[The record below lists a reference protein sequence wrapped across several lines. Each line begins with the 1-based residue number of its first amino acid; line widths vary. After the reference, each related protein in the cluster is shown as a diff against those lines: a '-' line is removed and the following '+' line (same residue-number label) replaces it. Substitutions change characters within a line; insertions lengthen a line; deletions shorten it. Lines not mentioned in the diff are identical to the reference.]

1 MTRLWLV
8 RHGPTH
14 ENAFT
19 GWRDVPA
26 DLSDLAALARL
37 SAALPAA
44 PVVASTL
51 LRARQTAAAIIGN
64 RPRLPHDPD
73 LREFDYGA
81 WDGLT
86 WDVIAA
92 RWPDLSRAY
101 WTDPGDAA
109 PPGGESWHAGEAR
122 MSAAIDRH
130 IAAGHPDLIVVVH
143 FGVILT
149 QLRRAQGIPAAAVLA
164 QPIDNLSVTELHRD
178 AAGWKVGRI
187 NHRP

>member
-1 MTRLWLV
+1 VTRLWLV

-14 ENAFT
+14 EKAFT

-26 DLSDLAALARL
+26 DLSDSAAIARL

-51 LRARQTAAAIIGN
+51 LRARQTADAIAGD

-73 LREFDYGA
+73 LREFDYGD
-81 WDGLT
+81 WDGMT

-92 RWPDLSRAY
+92 RWPDLSRTY
-101 WTDPGDAA
+101 WEAPGDAA

-130 IAAGHPDLIVVVH
+130 IAAGHAELIVVVH

-149 QLRRAQGIPAAAVLA
+149 QLRRARGIAAAAVLA
-164 QPIDNLSVTELHRD
+164 QRIDNLSVTELHRQAD
-178 AAGWKVGRI
+178 AWHVGRV